1 MDYMGSNFAFAHL
14 DHQLYTLTSPPF
26 NPIKM
31 DKRKFLK
38 SIAFLGL
45 TSSSLFNAKAEEI
58 KSISDIDFEAADF
71 WDQIR
76 AAYKLKPDYINLEN
90 GYYCFLPEETLEN
103 YIKHLR
109 DVNFQGSSYMRT
121 FQRENKAKSAA
132 AVAELLGASPEE
144 IVLTRNTTESIDLII
159 SGYPWK
165 KGDEAIVSNQDYGSL
180 LNMFELAERR
190 YGIKVKKIDIPM
202 HPENDEEIVT
212 AYEKAMT
219 SKTKLLM
226 VPHIVNITGHILPV
240 RKIADMAH
248 NHGAEIMLDGA
259 HAIGHFDFNIS
270 ELDCDYYGSSLHKWL
285 SVPLGCGMLYV
296 KKGKSQ
302 QIRPLLAPY
311 ELDQKTLSNLNHTGT
326 HPVSTDLSVI
336 DAINFL
342 NKMGSKRKDER
353 LRYIQ
358 RYWSDQVRDL
368 PGINVNTPKEP
379 HRSCAIANVGLD
391 AISPPEMAK
400 TLMDKYQIFTV
411 AINGAGGVNGCRI
424 TPNVYTSEKEMDQF
438 VQALKEMS
446 GNA

>member
-1 MDYMGSNFAFAHL
+1 MN
-14 DHQLYTLTSPPF
+14 
-26 NPIKM
+26 
-31 DKRKFLK
+31 KRKFLK
-38 SIAFLGL
+38 SLAFLGIGSGSIF
-45 TSSSLFNAKAEEI
+45 SSKKVTAKTIAE
-58 KSISDIDFEAADF
+58 IDPNAADF

-90 GYYCFLPEETLEN
+90 GYYCFLPEETLDN

-109 DVNFQGSSYMRT
+109 DVNYQASSYMRT
-121 FQRENKAKSAA
+121 VQWDNKAKSAA
-132 AVAELLGASPEE
+132 MVAELVGASPEE
-144 IVLTRNTTESIDLII
+144 VVLTRNTTESIDLII

-165 KGDEAIVSNQDYGSL
+165 SGDEAIVSNQDYESL

-190 YGIKVKKIDIPM
+190 YDIKVKRIDIPM
-202 HPENDEEIVT
+202 HPQDDAEIVDV
-212 AYEKAMT
+212 YEKAIT
-219 SKTKLLM
+219 PKTKLMM

-248 NHGAEIMLDGA
+248 SHGVEIMLDGA
-259 HAIGHFDFNIS
+259 HAVGHFDFNIS
-270 ELDCDYYGSSLHKWL
+270 ELNCDYYGSSLHKWL

-296 KKGKSQ
+296 KKGKSA

-311 ELDQKTLSNLNHTGT
+311 ELDQKTLLNLNHTGT
-326 HPVSTDLSVI
+326 HAVSTDLSVI
-336 DAINFL
+336 DAVNFL

-368 PGINVNTPKEP
+368 PGVNVNTPKDP
-379 HRSCAIANVGLD
+379 NRSCAIANVGLD
-391 AISPPEMAK
+391 AMSPADMAK
-400 TLMDKYQIFTV
+400 TLMEKYQIFTV

-424 TPNVYTSEKEMDQF
+424 TPNVYTSESEMDKF
-438 VQALKEMS
+438 VIALKEMS

>member
-1 MDYMGSNFAFAHL
+1 MN
-14 DHQLYTLTSPPF
+14 
-26 NPIKM
+26 
-31 DKRKFLK
+31 KRKFLK
-38 SIAFLGL
+38 SLAFLGIG
-45 TSSSLFNAKAEEI
+45 SGSIFSPEKAKA
-58 KSISDIDFEAADF
+58 KSIVDLDPNAADF

-76 AAYKLKPDYINLEN
+76 TAYKLKPDYINLEN

-109 DVNFQGSSYMRT
+109 EVNYQASSYMRT
-121 FQRENKAKSAA
+121 VQWDNKAKSAA
-132 AVAELLGASPEE
+132 MVAELVGASPDEV
-144 IVLTRNTTESIDLII
+144 VLTRNTTESIDLII
-159 SGYPWK
+159 SGYHWK
-165 KGDEAIVSNQDYGSL
+165 AGDEAIVSNQDYGSL

-190 YGIKVKKIDIPM
+190 YGIKVKRIDIPM
-202 HPENDEEIVT
+202 HPENDEEIVAT
-212 AYEKAMT
+212 YERAMT
-219 SKTKLLM
+219 PNTRLLM

-248 NHGAEIMLDGA
+248 SYGAEVMLDGA
-259 HAIGHFDFNIS
+259 HAVGHFDFNIS

-296 KKGKSQ
+296 KKGKSA

-311 ELDQKTLSNLNHTGT
+311 ELDQKTLLNLNHTGT

-336 DAINFL
+336 DALNFH
-342 NKMGSKRKDER
+342 NKMGSKRKEDR

-368 PGINVNTPKEP
+368 PGINVNTPKDP

-391 AISPPEMAK
+391 AMTPAEMAK
-400 TLMDKYQIFTV
+400 TLMDKYKIFTV

-424 TPNVYTSEKEMDQF
+424 SPNVYTSEAEMDKF

>member
-1 MDYMGSNFAFAHL
+1 MN
-14 DHQLYTLTSPPF
+14 
-26 NPIKM
+26 
-31 DKRKFLK
+31 KRKFLK
-38 SIAFLGL
+38 SLAFLGIGSG
-45 TSSSLFNAKAEEI
+45 TIFSTEKALA
-58 KSISDIDFEAADF
+58 KSISDLDPNAADF

-109 DVNFQGSSYMRT
+109 EVNYQASNYMRT
-121 FQRENKAKSAA
+121 VQWDNKAKSAA
-132 AVAELLGASPEE
+132 MVADLVGASPEE
-144 IVLTRNTTESIDLII
+144 VVLTRNTTESIDLII

-165 KGDEAIVSNQDYGSL
+165 DGDEAIVSNQDYESL

-190 YGIKVKKIDIPM
+190 YGIKVKRIDIPM
-202 HPENDEEIVT
+202 HPDNDEEIVDV
-212 AYEKAMT
+212 YEKAIT
-219 SKTKLLM
+219 SKTKLMM

-248 NHGAEIMLDGA
+248 GHGVEIMLDGA
-259 HAIGHFDFNIS
+259 HAVGHFDFNIS

-296 KKGKSQ
+296 KKGKSA

-311 ELDQKTLSNLNHTGT
+311 VLDQKTLLNLNHTGT
-326 HPVSTDLSVI
+326 HAVSTDLSVI
-336 DAINFL
+336 DAINFY
-342 NKMGSKRKDER
+342 NKIGSKRKDER

-358 RYWSDQVRDL
+358 RYWSDQVRGL
-368 PGINVNTPKEP
+368 PGINVNTPKDP

-391 AISPPEMAK
+391 AMSPADMAK
-400 TLMDKYQIFTV
+400 TLIEKYQIYTV
-411 AINGAGGVNGCRI
+411 AINGSGGVKGCRI
-424 TPNVYTSEKEMDQF
+424 SPNIYTSEKELDKF
-438 VQALKEMS
+438 VFALKEMS